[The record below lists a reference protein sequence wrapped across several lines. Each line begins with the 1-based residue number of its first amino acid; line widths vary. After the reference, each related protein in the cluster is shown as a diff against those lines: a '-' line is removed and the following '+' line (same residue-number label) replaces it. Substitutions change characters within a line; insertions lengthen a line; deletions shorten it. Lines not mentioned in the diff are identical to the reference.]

1 LRATIQETTD
11 EVIARSLAAM
21 RRAQRP
27 LRIEGAV
34 TGLLYTLH
42 WQSPDARPHLII
54 RTFDW
59 ERYKAAVQQAHAA
72 LALPQLPPAP
82 RTPVARR
89 RRLRRRVGE
98 SWVDRRAEYLAATGR
113 A

>member
-1 LRATIQETTD
+1 MNGGIQETTD
-11 EVIARSLAAM
+11 EIIARSLAAM
-21 RRAQRP
+21 RRALRP
-27 LRIEGAV
+27 LLIEGAV

-54 RTFDW
+54 RTWDW
-59 ERYKAAVQQAHAA
+59 QRYKAAVQQAHAA
-72 LALPQLPPAP
+72 LEAPELPPEP
-82 RTPVARR
+82 RKPVARR